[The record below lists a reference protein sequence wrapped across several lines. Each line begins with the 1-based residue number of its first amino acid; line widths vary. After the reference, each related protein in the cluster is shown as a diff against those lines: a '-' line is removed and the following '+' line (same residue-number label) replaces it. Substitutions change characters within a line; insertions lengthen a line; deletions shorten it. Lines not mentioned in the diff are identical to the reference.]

1 MSDFFKIGK
10 FGEDEAVRFLENRD
24 YNIIA
29 RNFSCNQGE
38 IDIVAT
44 KENEII
50 FCEVKTRSNQKFGY
64 PIEAVDNNKQRHIW
78 NAAEYYLYKNN
89 LINTYVRFDVIE
101 IYVEGVGVKVNQIK
115 NIFG

>member
-1 MSDFFKIGK
+1 MSDFLGIGR
-10 FGEDEAVRFLENRD
+10 FGEEEAVRFLENRD
-24 YNIIA
+24 YSIMS

-44 KENEII
+44 KGNEII
-50 FCEVKTRSNQKFGY
+50 FCEVKTRSNQKYGY
-64 PIEAVDNNKQRHIW
+64 PIDAVNNNKQKHIW

-89 LINTYVRFDVIE
+89 LINNYVRFDVIE
-101 IYVEGVGVKVNQIK
+101 IYIENSKVTVNQIK